1 MVSLSQSSHS
11 MLKVWGESASWG
23 KCQSQPG
30 VMQKHDLHLV
40 LGAQLET
47 TRLAEATILLDV
59 GLL

>member
-30 VMQKHDLHLV
+30 AMQKHDLHLV

-47 TRLAEATILLDV
+47 RLAEATILLDV

>member
-1 MVSLSQSSHS
+1 